1 MKHIDF
7 TENDP
12 KMRRPDIEKAKN
24 KLDFY
29 PKISIKDGLV
39 KTIDFFVKNGI

>member
-1 MKHIDF
+1 MKVLILGYGF
-7 TENDP
+7 VG
-12 KMRRPDIEKAKN
+12 KAKN

-39 KTIDFFVKNGI
+39 KNEEIN